1 MQLLIFLLQQ
11 SSKSPLDSSLRSLEE
26 IGPESLFSAEN
37 PYFYAILL
45 MAVILVVSFMFF
57 WYVVLP
63 MQKRHEK
70 EEKTM
75 QLRQAELMAL
85 FVSLAPD
92 PVFRVD
98 KASNIILANDA
109 AHKVF
114 PFKVLLGTKISEV
127 LPFTKDLDIYEM
139 IKRDIT
145 INYTTQIN
153 QNYFQ
158 FKISGISSLEICQI
172 YGRDITELK
181 RSEKELQEALRKA
194 EESQKLKEFFLSQIS
209 HEVRSPLNVII
220 GFSNMLLEE
229 AKSSKDSDMK
239 DIYLSIINNSKR
251 LYRTFDLLL
260 NMSQIQTGSFNIRFE
275 HIDVLPIIKSITN
288 EFATYAEEKN
298 VALRIVPK
306 TEDTIVTADHYSV
319 SQIFSHLIDNA
330 IKYSE
335 NGNVDIILRRDE
347 NYFYVDV
354 KDNGI
359 GIPPEYIG
367 KLFTPFSQANMSYS
381 KPFEGTGLG
390 LALVKNLLDINNAKI
405 EVKSELGTG
414 SIFTVIFEGN
424 SYGRTRSK
432 KT

>member
-1 MQLLIFLLQQ
+1 M
-11 SSKSPLDSSLRSLEE
+11 R
-26 IGPESLFSAEN
+26 
-37 PYFYAILL
+37 
-45 MAVILVVSFMFF
+45 
-57 WYVVLP
+57 
-63 MQKRHEK
+63 KRHEK

-85 FVSLAPD
+85 FASLAPD

-114 PFKVLLGTKISEV
+114 PFEVLLGTKISEV

-153 QNYFQ
+153 QNFFQ

-229 AKSSKDSDMK
+229 AKSSNDPDMK
-239 DIYLSIINNSKR
+239 EIYLSIINNSKR

-260 NMSQIQTGSFNIRFE
+260 NMSQIQTGTFNLRFE
-275 HIDVLPIIKSITN
+275 RIDVLPIIKSLTN
-288 EFATYAEEKN
+288 EFATYAEEKR
-298 VALRIVPK
+298 VILKVVPL
-306 TEDTIVTADHYSV
+306 TEDTFITADHYSV
-319 SQIFSHLIDNA
+319 NQIFSHLIDNA

-335 NGNVDIILRRDE
+335 NGNVDIILRRDD

-359 GIPPEYIG
+359 GMPPEYIE